1 MARYQL
7 AAIGVL
13 DTAEAVF
20 LLPGC
25 DGWAAYQAWIAAG
38 NVPDPVAAVAPSREA
53 LIADL
58 WGAVK
63 ERREQCKAGG
73 VEVGGY
79 WFHTDIDSRLQ
90 WLGMRSEGESL
101 SIGLPWKT
109 MSGAFTP
116 ITAQL
121 VADVYAA
128 IKAKEIAAFARGEA
142 LRAALNAADDPRE
155 IDIAAGWP
163 ASFNDPA
170 PIPETP

>member
-1 MARYQL
+1 MTFRL
-7 AAIGVL
+7 AAIGVIDAATGERIGL
-13 DTAEAVF
+13 DSSRWPE
-20 LLPGC
+20 
-25 DGWAAYQAWIAAG
+25 YEAWIAAG
-38 NVPDPVAAVAPSREA
+38 NVPEPVAAVAPSRDA
-53 LIADL
+53 LLADL

-73 VEVGGY
+73 VQVGGY

-109 MSGAFTP
+109 MSGTFTP

-128 IKAKEIAAFARGEA
+128 IKAKEIAAFAHGEA

-155 IDIAAGWP
+155 VDLAAGWP
-163 ASFNDPA
+163 ESYG
-170 PIPETP
+170 E

>member
-1 MARYQL
+1 VTFQL
-7 AAIGVL
+7 AAIGVIDSATGERIGL
-13 DTAEAVF
+13 DSPRWPE
-20 LLPGC
+20 
-25 DGWAAYQAWIAAG
+25 YEAWIAAG
-38 NVPDPVAAVAPSREA
+38 NVPEPIPAVAPSRDA
-53 LIADL
+53 LLADL

-90 WLGMRSEGESL
+90 WLGMRSEGASL

-109 MSGAFTP
+109 MTGEFTP

-128 IKAKEIAAFARGEA
+128 IKAKEIAAFGRAEA
-142 LRAALNAADDPRE
+142 LRATLNAADDPRLV
-155 IDIAAGWP
+155 DINAGWP
-163 ASFNDPA
+163 ASYG
-170 PIPETP
+170 E

>member
-1 MARYQL
+1 MTFLL
-7 AAIGVL
+7 AAIGVIDAVTGERIGL
-13 DTAEAVF
+13 DSPRWQE
-20 LLPGC
+20 
-25 DGWAAYQAWIAAG
+25 YEAWIAAG
-38 NVPDPVAAVAPSREA
+38 NVPEPVAAVAPSREA

-79 WFHTDIDSRLQ
+79 WFHTDVESRLQ
-90 WLGMRSEGESL
+90 WLGMRSEGGGL

-109 MSGAFTP
+109 MSGAFVP

-128 IKAKEIAAFARGEA
+128 IKSKEIAAFAHAEA
-142 LRAALNAADDPRE
+142 LRAELNAAPDPRTVSL
-155 IDIAAGWP
+155 DSGWP
-163 ASFNDPA
+163 ASYNDPA
-170 PIPETP
+170 PVPLEP